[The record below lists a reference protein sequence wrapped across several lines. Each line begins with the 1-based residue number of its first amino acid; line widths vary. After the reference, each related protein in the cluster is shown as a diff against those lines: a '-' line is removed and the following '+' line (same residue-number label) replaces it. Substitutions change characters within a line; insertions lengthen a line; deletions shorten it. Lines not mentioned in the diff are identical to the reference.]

1 MNWAQISIR
10 TSHEAMDIIA
20 AIFSDIGANGVAMD
34 DPAII
39 NEYIN
44 SSLWDYTDMQPR
56 ENTAVVTVSAWLPH
70 DNVLDQRLKNLNMRL
85 EELSK
90 TVNTAPCEVSVC
102 DVKEEDWA
110 NNWKKYFHPVKIGGK
125 IVVKP
130 SWENYEP
137 AGNELVIELDPGC
150 AFGTGT
156 HPTTSMCINFMEKY
170 LHEDMKLFDVG
181 TGSGILAIC
190 AAKLGVNAIQA
201 ADYDTVAVK
210 VASENIAEN
219 GADKIIDCFQS
230 DLLKNFQGKADFI
243 SANIIADIIIRLFD
257 ELPEKLNKDGLLL
270 ASGIIE
276 DRLPDV
282 ENAAAE
288 HGMYI
293 ADMDK
298 KGGWAALIIKFEG
311 NR

>member
-56 ENTAVVTVSAWLPH
+56 ENTAVVTVNAWLPH

-110 NNWKKYFHPVKIGGK
+110 NNWKK
-125 IVVKP
+125 
-130 SWENYEP
+130 
-137 AGNELVIELDPGC
+137 
-150 AFGTGT
+150 
-156 HPTTSMCINFMEKY
+156 
-170 LHEDMKLFDVG
+170 
-181 TGSGILAIC
+181 
-190 AAKLGVNAIQA
+190 
-201 ADYDTVAVK
+201 
-210 VASENIAEN
+210 
-219 GADKIIDCFQS
+219 
-230 DLLKNFQGKADFI
+230 
-243 SANIIADIIIRLFD
+243 
-257 ELPEKLNKDGLLL
+257 
-270 ASGIIE
+270 
-276 DRLPDV
+276 
-282 ENAAAE
+282 
-288 HGMYI
+288 
-293 ADMDK
+293 
-298 KGGWAALIIKFEG
+298 
-311 NR
+311 